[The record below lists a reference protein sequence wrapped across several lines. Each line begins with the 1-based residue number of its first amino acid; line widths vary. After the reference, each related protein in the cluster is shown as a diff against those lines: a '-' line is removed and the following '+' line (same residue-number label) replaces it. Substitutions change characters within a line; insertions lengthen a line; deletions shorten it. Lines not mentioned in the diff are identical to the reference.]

1 MSHIAEVYAKD
12 LGVKIGRPHI
22 TDHFFPGLPDKY
34 ITVQSSSKMPAA
46 RYKYWDIVLGLI
58 KPHLNDIKII
68 QVGGP
73 EEEKIKGADHYY
85 LGTSYKQMNYMIK
98 KASTHVGCDSLPGH
112 IAGAYDVPC
121 VILHF
126 NLYPEN
132 SKPLWHKK
140 NKSISLSPD
149 FSEVKPSFSTT
160 CNRIKEIKPETIAQS
175 VLDQLNIKSKIN
187 FNTLRIGD
195 LFQNNTIEIVPN
207 FFIEHQDFIGKA
219 VNVKANIHF
228 DMNNI
233 FNWSRTSN
241 VNIWL
246 DRSLTKQEI
255 NSCANIKQVTFEYSD
270 KHEEEDL
277 NEFFK
282 NLKNRKIK
290 LIVIVRDEKILSG
303 VRSKYFDYNVI
314 FEDKVSYPNKEI
326 PKNCKFLSKKMF
338 ITDGK
343 CYPSRFSAKKLDTSN
358 DFVYDEDSSK
368 ELENLYL
375 YEEK

>member
-85 LGTSYKQMNYMIK
+85 LGASYKQMNYMIK

-132 SKPLWHKK
+132 SKPLWHKN
-140 NKSISLSPD
+140 NKSISISPD

-160 CNRIKEIKPETIAQS
+160 CNRINEIKPETIAQS

-187 FNTLRIGD
+187 FKTINIGEH
-195 LFQNNTIEIVPN
+195 FQNNSIEVVPD
-207 FFIEHQDFIGKA
+207 FFVEHKDFMGKA
-219 VNVKANIHF
+219 INVKANIHF
-228 DMNNI
+228 DINYI
-233 FNWSRTSN
+233 FNWCN
-241 VNIWL
+241 YCIVNLWL
-246 DRSLTKQEI
+246 DKELTKEEI
-255 NSCANIKQVTFEYSD
+255 SKCRNLKQVTFEYSTEHN
-270 KHEEEDL
+270 KQDL
-277 NEFFK
+277 KKFFK
-282 NLKNRKIK
+282 NLRNKKIN
-290 LIVIVRDEKILSG
+290 LIIVVRDEEVLSAT
-303 VRSKYFDYNVI
+303 RSKYFDYNVV
-314 FEDKVSYPNKEI
+314 FEDEEKSSDDKT
-326 PKNCKFLSKKMF
+326 PKNCKFLSKKIF
-338 ITDGK
+338 ATKGK
-343 CYPSRFSAKKLDTSN
+343 YYPSYFSAKKLDTSN
-358 DFVYDEDSSK
+358 DFVYDENSSK
-368 ELENLYL
+368 ELKNLYL
-375 YEEK
+375 YEE

>member
-46 RYKYWDIVLGLI
+46 KYKYWDIVLGLI

-160 CNRIKEIKPETIAQS
+160 CNRINEIKPETIAQS
-175 VLDQLNIKSKIN
+175 VLDQLGILVKIKFKTI
-187 FNTLRIGD
+187 RIGK
-195 LFQNNTIEIVPN
+195 LFNNNFVEVVPN
-207 FFIEHQDFIGKA
+207 FFSLSEQLFNQPI
-219 VNVKANIHF
+219 NVRADLHF
-228 DMNNI
+228 DIENI
-233 FNWSRTSN
+233 TKWCQSSF
-241 VNIWL
+241 VNLHTNQVIDSVIL
-246 DRSLTKQEI
+246 NSLTKLRQVIFNYKNHHNEI
-255 NSCANIKQVTFEYSD
+255 DLKDFFNNIRNKKINLIIICENEDNISD
-270 KHEEEDL
+270 VR
-277 NEFFK
+277 FK
-282 NLKNRKIK
+282 YFDFN
-290 LIVIVRDEKILSG
+290 ILSG
-303 VRSKYFDYNVI
+303 AEKH
-314 FEDKVSYPNKEI
+314 KEI
-326 PKNCKFLSKKMF
+326 KGEKFFSRKQFISK
-338 ITDGK
+338 GEV
-343 CYPSRFSAKKLDTSN
+343 YFSESSANRLDKSYN
-358 DFVYDEDSSK
+358 FVYDEASSK
-368 ELENLYL
+368 ELENLYI
-375 YEEK
+375 YEE

>member
-160 CNRIKEIKPETIAQS
+160 CNRINEIKPETIAQS

-207 FFIEHQDFIGKA
+207 FFIEHQDFISK
-219 VNVKANIHF
+219 VEKFNSFVESNNVLLYERLHALGVPSTDYEIECYINI
-228 DMNNI
+228 
-233 FNWSRTSN
+233 
-241 VNIWL
+241 
-246 DRSLTKQEI
+246 
-255 NSCANIKQVTFEYSD
+255 
-270 KHEEEDL
+270 L
-277 NEFFK
+277 NECTGNSTEFNLDDLDNQK
-282 NLKNRKIK
+282 NMF
-290 LIVIVRDEKILSG
+290 LI
-303 VRSKYFDYNVI
+303 
-314 FEDKVSYPNKEI
+314 
-326 PKNCKFLSKKMF
+326 FL
-338 ITDGK
+338 
-343 CYPSRFSAKKLDTSN
+343 YQL
-358 DFVYDEDSSK
+358 
-368 ELENLYL
+368 
-375 YEEK
+375 